1 MYIRYLLLFIFLTI
15 SSFSGQSSEMRF
27 DIYDIDKGLA
37 QEVVRGIIQDQKGF
51 LWVATEEGLDRFDGF
66 SFEPFRHDANN
77 SHSLS
82 SDVIT
87 DMAIDGRGYIWLGTF
102 GGGVN
107 RFDPLSN
114 ESIHLDSEVLSSDR
128 VHSIFIDSKQQVWV
142 GTFEHGLDLILPEE
156 NDYKVVNYR
165 LHPEDASHPSVT
177 AFTEDKLGRVWVGS
191 DGGGISIYD
200 PTLSEWK
207 KFEKT
212 YSNLDA
218 LAAIHIRSLLADK
231 RGNIWIGTA
240 SDGLYRFH
248 LGSETLSH
256 YKNTPQSTQGL
267 SDNRVLS
274 LLEDSDGSIWVG
286 TDDGVSLIKGD
297 EVVQIRH
304 SDTNANS
311 LSSNRVLSIFED
323 DSGLIWL
330 GTYRGLNKWNP
341 ITDRFNHTLPR
352 ISELLDHD
360 NITGFAEFSDGNFA
374 IATYGGGLIIQ
385 DSSTEKFTLLSQA
398 NGLPDNRIMSIFIDR
413 DDGLWIGTR
422 AEGLVYVPPKGG
434 DWEYFRYDSANPNS
448 LPSNGVTDIFQDKQG
463 DIWVSTYTGGL
474 SRKKGK
480 GFESFQASPSDER
493 ALLSNNVMQIHED
506 ENGHIWLA
514 TVMGL
519 NRYDRDNNRFYRYQH
534 DETNPESLSADMV
547 WHMFEDSRGNF
558 WIATE
563 GSGVNLWLKED
574 RINNIARFQRIG
586 RQDGLPS
593 NTIVGI
599 AEDNS
604 GRIWMSSNK
613 GLTRYNPQN
622 GDIEHFDKSHGL
634 QGYDFNQGAVIKRK
648 DGQIYFGGSNGFNH
662 FSADFEPIDS
672 KPPNVEL
679 LSVSGIND
687 SVFSGSK
694 QSEITLAYNDYLVAF
709 DFVALDFAAP
719 EKNQYQYKL
728 HNFDS
733 EWVSVGNL
741 RRATYTN
748 LPAGAYTFM
757 VKASN
762 HNGRWSEPQVNLP
775 ITVEPAPWLTI
786 YAFGAYAAIISI
798 LIMSLIQH
806 QLKKFAQEEAQR
818 KRLERVVAE
827 RTKELEDQ
835 NNKLTA
841 LNSELESAYR
851 IDALTGLNNRHFLNA
866 YLSQRLTA
874 VDQAHMTL
882 GKNAQHMLIMLLDM
896 DNLKPINDTF
906 GHAAGDA
913 AICHL
918 ARMIQDRIPKEFHL
932 IRWGGDEFMLVG
944 EIKDKTETCKWIE
957 DLYESLKAGSF
968 FYFKQKIQLTCSAGF
983 GFYPFDHDNPR
994 ALSWDQVSMV
1004 ADKALYS
1011 AKMDKGNWCGVIGP
1025 SREIN
1030 ELYLNELLR
1039 CKHIKEVPGL
1049 VHILD
1054 TGTKA

>member
-1 MYIRYLLLFIFLTI
+1 MYIRYILFFIILI
-15 SSFSGQSSEMRF
+15 VSSFSARSSEMRF

-51 LWVATEEGLDRFDGF
+51 LWIATEEGLDRFDGF
-66 SFEPFRHDANN
+66 NFEPFRHESNN
-77 SHSLS
+77 PHSLS

-87 DMAIDGRGYIWLGTF
+87 DMAIDDNGFIWLGTS

-107 RFDPLSN
+107 RFNPLTN
-114 ESIHLDSEVLSSDR
+114 ESVHIGSSLLSSDR
-128 VHSIFIDSKQQVWV
+128 IQSIFIDSQQRVWV
-142 GTFEHGLDLILPEE
+142 GTVEHGVDFILSNQ
-156 NDYKVVNYR
+156 NDFEVVNFS
-165 LHPEDASHPSVT
+165 LQPEGESPPAVY
-177 AFTEDKLGRVWVGS
+177 AFTEDRLGRIWVGS
-191 DGGGISIYD
+191 DGSGINIYD
-200 PTLSEWK
+200 PSLEEWK
-207 KFEKT
+207 TFEQIFP
-212 YSNLDA
+212 NHDQ
-218 LAAIHIRSLLADK
+218 LASSHIRSLLADG
-231 RGNIWIGTA
+231 RGNIWIGT
-240 SDGLYRFH
+240 SSNGLFRFH
-248 LGSETLSH
+248 LGTESLFHYQSEPH
-256 YKNTPQSTQGL
+256 QSGL

-274 LLEDSDGSIWVG
+274 LLEDSEGAIWVG
-286 TDDGVSLIKGD
+286 TDDGVSLIKGN

-352 ISELLDHD
+352 VSDLHDHD
-360 NITGFAEFSDGNFA
+360 NVTGFAEFKNGDFA
-374 IATYGGGLIIQ
+374 IATYGGGILIQ
-385 DSSTEKFTLLSQA
+385 QGESAHYTMFSQE
-398 NGLPDNRIMSIFIDR
+398 NGLPDNRVMSIFVDKQ
-413 DDGLWIGTR
+413 DGLWVGTR
-422 AEGLVYVPPKGG
+422 AEGLVYIPPNKGN
-434 DWEYFRYDSANPNS
+434 WEYFKHEPGNASS
-448 LPSNGVTDIFQDKQG
+448 LPANGVTDIFEDSSGQ
-463 DIWVSTYTGGL
+463 IWVSTYTGGL
-474 SRKKGK
+474 SRKVGN
-480 GFESFQASPSDER
+480 GFESFTVDLDDER
-493 ALLSNNVMQIHED
+493 ALTSNRAMQIHED
-506 ENGHIWLA
+506 EKGHIWLV
-514 TVMGL
+514 TEMGL
-519 NRYDRDNNRFYRYQH
+519 NRYDRDNNRFYRYLH
-534 DETNPESLSADMV
+534 DENNEESLSTDMV
-547 WHMFEDSRGNF
+547 WHIFEDSRGNY

-563 GSGVNLWLKED
+563 GNGVNLWLKED
-574 RINNIARFQRIG
+574 RVKDVPRFKRIL
-586 RQDGLPS
+586 REDGLPS
-593 NTIVGI
+593 NTVVGI
-599 AEDNS
+599 SEDNA

-613 GLTRYNPQN
+613 GLTRYNPQD
-622 GDIEHFDKSHGL
+622 GSIEHFDKSHGL
-634 QGYDFNQGAVIKRK
+634 QGYDFNQGAVLKRAN
-648 DGQIYFGGSNGFNH
+648 GQIYFGGSNGFNH
-662 FSADFEPIDS
+662 FSADFDPIDS

-687 SVFSGSK
+687 AVLTGSK
-694 QSEITLAYNDYLVAF
+694 QSEITLAYNDYLIAF

-728 HNFDS
+728 NNFDS
-733 EWVSVGNL
+733 DWVSVGNL

-748 LPAGAYTFM
+748 LPAGTYTFM

-762 HNGRWSEPQVNLP
+762 HNGRWSEPQINLP

-786 YAFGAYAAIISI
+786 YAFAAYAAIISI
-798 LIMSLIQH
+798 VIMSLIQH

-841 LNSELESAYR
+841 LNNELESAYR

-918 ARMIQDRIPKEFHL
+918 AKMIQDRIPKEFHL

-944 EIKDKTETCKWIE
+944 EIKDKQETCKWIE

-983 GFYPFDHDNPR
+983 GFYPFDHENPR

-1049 VHILD
+1049 VQILD
-1054 TGTKA
+1054 TTGKSA